1 MSRELKTIHVRS
13 DTPLAPLLVEAADAP
28 LLLEK
33 GGLFYRLEACA
44 SEDEWA
50 GYDPQRVIAALD
62 ATAGTLSAAE
72 ADALIAELYRAR
84 KEGTRPADRP

>member
-1 MSRELKTIHVRS
+1 MSRELKMIHVRS
-13 DTPLAPLLVEAADAP
+13 DTPLAPLLVEAAYAP

-33 GGLFYRLEACA
+33 DGVFYRLEACA

-50 GYDPQRVIAALD
+50 GYEPGKVIAALD